1 MTTPTSFGASS
12 RIWNFLR
19 LTWDSLRRLFTT
31 FARGWPGAGL
41 LLMRLVAGAALIA
54 QGIKIL
60 WGEPHIEAFILNLA
74 ATGAGLLLLVGLWTP
89 FGGAIVAFIELWQAL
104 SQPVDLWTRILLG
117 TLGAALAMIGP
128 GAWSVDARLFGW
140 KRIDI
145 PTPKS

>member
-1 MTTPTSFGASS
+1 
-12 RIWNFLR
+12 
-19 LTWDSLRRLFTT
+19 LTWVPLRRLFTT

-117 TLGAALAMIGP
+117 TLGTALAMIGP